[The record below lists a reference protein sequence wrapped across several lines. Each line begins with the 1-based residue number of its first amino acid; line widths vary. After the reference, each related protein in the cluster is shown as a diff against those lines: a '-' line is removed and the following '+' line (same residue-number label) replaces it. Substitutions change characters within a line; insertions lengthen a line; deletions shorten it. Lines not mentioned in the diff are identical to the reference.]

1 MTESV
6 FLFIVPD
13 KLSGEWRV
21 ALSQLAMNVGWTVEE
36 VAHEISMQEIS
47 DNPKRIW
54 LSENANDF
62 VNAPIEQCWYTDQPG
77 ASVLE
82 LLRHYSPDEDES
94 HVAGRASIFLAQ
106 RNTLRLRGA
115 RPLNIGTEQR
125 LMSELPPI
133 LLVAGQYQ
141 EDTNYWN
148 YFDNP
153 AYETVT
159 VPTQSLRLGQ
169 TRSDRGDAIF
179 DLLGPNRQ
187 IIAGPYFYVPGG
199 LWKVNLEFAISNI
212 KSPIE
217 FSALWPH
224 EGDDTFDFRIREDG
238 VYALELERELP
249 EGSQI
254 VLSISTTHSVLYGE
268 LEVLSLAVTRLA

>member
-21 ALSQLAMNVGWTVEE
+21 ALSQLATNVGWTVEE
-36 VAHEISMQEIS
+36 VAHEISAQDIA

-54 LSENANDF
+54 ISENANHF
-62 VNAPIEQCWYTDQPG
+62 VHAPIEQCWYTDQPG

-115 RPLNIGTEQR
+115 RPLKVGKEQS
-125 LMSELPPI
+125 LTSALPPV
-133 LLVAGQYQ
+133 LLVAGHYQ
-141 EDTNYWN
+141 AGTAYWN
-148 YFDNP
+148 YFENP
-153 AYETVT
+153 AHETVII
-159 VPTQSLRLGQ
+159 PTQSLRLGQ
-169 TRSDRGDAIF
+169 TRSDRDDAIF

-187 IIAGPYFYVPGG
+187 IIAGPYFHVPDGR
-199 LWKVNLEFAISNI
+199 WKVNLEFAISNI
-212 KSPIE
+212 KSPIA
-217 FSALWPH
+217 FAALWPY
-224 EGDDTFDFRIREDG
+224 EDGKIFDFRIKEDG
-238 VYALELERELP
+238 VYSLALEGDLP

>member
-21 ALSQLAMNVGWTVEE
+21 ALSQLATNVGWTVEE
-36 VAHEISMQEIS
+36 VAREISMQEIS

-115 RPLNIGTEQR
+115 RPLKVGTEQR
-125 LMSELPPI
+125 LTSDLPPV
-133 LLVAGQYQ
+133 LLVAGHY
-141 EDTNYWN
+141 ETDTTYWN
-148 YFDNP
+148 YFENTP
-153 AYETVT
+153 HQTVT

-169 TRSDRGDAIF
+169 SRSGRDDAMF

-199 LWKVNLEFAISNI
+199 HWKVNLEFAMANI
-212 KSPIE
+212 KSPIA

-224 EGDDTFDFRIREDG
+224 EDGNTFDFRVEEDG
-238 VYALELERELP
+238 VYSLALEGDLP

>member
-1 MTESV
+1 MTTSV

-21 ALSQLAMNVGWTVEE
+21 ALSQLATNMGWTVEE
-36 VAHEISMQEIS
+36 VVHEISVQEIS

-54 LSENANDF
+54 LSENANHF
-62 VNAPIEQCWYTDQPG
+62 ANAPIEQCWYTDQPG

-94 HVAGRASIFLAQ
+94 HVAGRATIFLAQ

-115 RPLNIGTEQR
+115 RPLKVGTEQR
-125 LMSELPPI
+125 LTRELPPV
-133 LLVAGQYQ
+133 LLVAGHY
-141 EDTNYWN
+141 ETDTTYWN
-148 YFDNP
+148 YFENL
-153 AYETVT
+153 ALETVE

-169 TRSDRGDAIF
+169 TRSDRDDSVF

-187 IIAGPYFYVPGG
+187 IIAGPHFHVPGG
-199 LWKVNLEFAISNI
+199 RWKVNFEFAISNI
-212 KSPIE
+212 RVPIAFAALSPY
-217 FSALWPH
+217 A
-224 EGDDTFDFRIREDG
+224 GGNTFNFRIEEDG
-238 VYALELERELP
+238 VYSLELKGDIP

-254 VLSISTTHSVLYGE
+254 MLSISTTHSVLYGA
-268 LEVLSLAVTRLA
+268 LEVLSLTVTRLT

>member
-1 MTESV
+1 MTESI
-6 FLFIVPD
+6 FLFIVPN

-21 ALSQLAMNVGWTVEE
+21 ALRQLATNVGWTVEE
-36 VAHEISMQEIS
+36 VIHEISAQDIA
-47 DNPKRIW
+47 DNSKRIW
-54 LSENANDF
+54 LSENADHF

-115 RPLNIGTEQR
+115 RPLKIGTEQR
-125 LMSELPPI
+125 LTSEMPPI
-133 LLVAGQYQ
+133 LLVAGHYQ
-141 EDTNYWN
+141 EDTSYWN
-148 YFDNP
+148 YFENP

-159 VPTQSLRLGQ
+159 IPTQSLRLGQ

-199 LWKVNLEFAISNI
+199 LWKVKLEFAISNI
-212 KSPIE
+212 RSPIE
-217 FSALWPH
+217 FAALWPH
-224 EGDDTFDFRIREDG
+224 EGGDTFDFRIEEDG

-249 EGSQI
+249 EDSQI